1 MKRNIEN
8 TKPLSN
14 ETDKRL
20 KSYGIDSDSDE
31 SNEVIKQHSSEQNK
45 VLSTSTT
52 SGNQNTLTD
61 QTNFVPPQRTTT
73 EKQDIIDLQVRLGEL
88 LYNSLEELQT
98 FIEQHRDSLNL
109 NKPNFLGNPPL
120 VLAAKR
126 QSAILPTV
134 QFLLEQGA
142 NPNGIDKKGNT
153 FLHHLLKNKHAVS
166 KITPSFLELAIKKGF
181 NLYLE
186 NKEGETAFDVAK
198 DPDLTQEILSLLE
211 VSKIKKEPIIEE
223 KENITDLQIKLGRLL
238 NGSIEEL
245 QTFVKHHKD
254 SLDLNKQNHNGNPP
268 IIIAAKRFGG
278 AFSAV
283 QLFLEQ
289 EADPNGVDKNGN
301 TFLHHLLINKHS
313 ISKITPSFLELA
325 IKKGF
330 NLYLENKEGKTAF
343 DVAKS
348 NNMNN
353 SILELLHGES
363 IENNINQKFV
373 THNTI
378 NQQDNEEVTDI
389 TEHILYDQLNNHS
402 IPLSGNDAM
411 DIID

>member
-198 DPDLTQEILSLLE
+198 
-211 VSKIKKEPIIEE
+211 
-223 KENITDLQIKLGRLL
+223 
-238 NGSIEEL
+238 
-245 QTFVKHHKD
+245 
-254 SLDLNKQNHNGNPP
+254 
-268 IIIAAKRFGG
+268 
-278 AFSAV
+278 
-283 QLFLEQ
+283 
-289 EADPNGVDKNGN
+289 
-301 TFLHHLLINKHS
+301 
-313 ISKITPSFLELA
+313 
-325 IKKGF
+325 
-330 NLYLENKEGKTAF
+330 
-343 DVAKS
+343 S